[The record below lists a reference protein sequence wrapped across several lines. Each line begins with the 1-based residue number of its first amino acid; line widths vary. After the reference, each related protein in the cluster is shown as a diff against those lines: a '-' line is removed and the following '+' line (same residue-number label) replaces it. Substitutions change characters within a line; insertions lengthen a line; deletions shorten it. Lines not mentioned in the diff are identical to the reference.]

1 VGKVITGA
9 TMSLDGYIAGPGES
23 GFDLLFDWYENGP
36 LDVPTAQPE
45 RTFHM
50 TPENAAVWVDVM
62 DRTGALV
69 VGRHLFDL
77 TSGWGGKHPVGTPVV
92 VLTHHP
98 PADFDSPD
106 FTFVTGG
113 IEEAVDAAQRL
124 AGGKDVAINGG
135 TIARQ
140 CLEAGLLDEVWV
152 SLAPVL
158 LGAGTPLFKELSQA
172 PVTLDGPVSV
182 IEGKGVTHLAYRVRR

>member
-69 VGRHLFDL
+69 VGRHLF
-77 TSGWGGKHPVGTPVV
+77 V
-92 VLTHHP
+92 
-98 PADFDSPD
+98 
-106 FTFVTGG
+106 
-113 IEEAVDAAQRL
+113 ERL
-124 AGGKDVAINGG
+124 RFG
-135 TIARQ
+135 
-140 CLEAGLLDEVWV
+140 GLLNILVIFDEICIV
-152 SLAPVL
+152 
-158 LGAGTPLFKELSQA
+158 
-172 PVTLDGPVSV
+172 
-182 IEGKGVTHLAYRVRR
+182 VTHLGSPLPQSSKS